1 MQERFVQD
9 GLSLILA
16 RLREARHPDTAL
28 YETFLQPTDDEIV
41 HPYLTYDNVLVWR
54 ALQLLADWRP
64 AQRGSLL
71 AEADAVRAAI
81 FTHCVKRMQTDSRIL
96 HGRSIWL
103 GITMSMTSRPEVCS
117 SYRITASVKERM

>member
-1 MQERFVQD
+1 MQD
-9 GLSLILA
+9 GLSLILV

-81 FTHCVKRMQTDSRIL
+81 FTHCVKKDADGQPYL
-96 HGRSIWL
+96 HGRSIWP
-103 GITMSMTSRPEVCS
+103 GITMSMMSRPEVCS